1 MAIIPEWDCPRLA
14 INFLMRDFQ
23 LWLINEKLAKRLHSD
38 GRTRIQTV
46 NLTAI
51 WWMIQKICSV
61 ARVKADNLISIRNY
75 STKEASG
82 MLMNGLDGCSTRR
95 EIRL

>member
-1 MAIIPEWDCPRLA
+1 MAIIQQWDCPRSA

-38 GRTRIQTV
+38 G
-46 NLTAI
+46 
-51 WWMIQKICSV
+51 
-61 ARVKADNLISIRNY
+61 
-75 STKEASG
+75 SG

>member
-38 GRTRIQTV
+38 G
-46 NLTAI
+46 
-51 WWMIQKICSV
+51 
-61 ARVKADNLISIRNY
+61 
-75 STKEASG
+75 SG